1 MNQRGQSREQ
11 YEDDILAFLMDGMLE
26 EEGWALLEENE
37 RLNADPDAAIPAGL
51 DERCRALLQSA
62 FPDKPMKKPE
72 RVTWKILKRVL
83 IAAVLAAT
91 MFATACAAVPEFR
104 AGVLRIITNV
114 TDFGTEF
121 YFRST
126 DAETS
131 ASTSPSSLII
141 KDGIRA

>member
-11 YEDDILAFLMDGMLE
+11 YEDDILSFLMDGMLE

-51 DERCRALLQSA
+51 DEKCRALLQSA
-62 FPDKPMKKPE
+62 FPDKPMKKPG

-91 MFATACAAVPEFR
+91 MFATACARCSRVPGGGIE
-104 AGVLRIITNV
+104 LL
-114 TDFGTEF
+114 FGN
-121 YFRST
+121 
-126 DAETS
+126 
-131 ASTSPSSLII
+131 
-141 KDGIRA
+141 